1 MFDSLLE
8 SKAKRTRSVGGTIAS
23 VVSHAALVALAVAAT
38 ANAGI
43 ADEDEPM
50 PDRMTFIPNVPP
62 PPPPPTTYAVPTNTV
77 FSHVPKGPPALVP
90 PIEIPDVLP
99 ALDLTKAATNLD
111 DWKSTGVRG
120 GRPDGDPALR
130 TAIIEPGS
138 VYTAES
144 VEKAVVLAPGSASP
158 IYPDV
163 LRAAGLDGMVLAQF
177 VVDTLG
183 RADVSTFR
191 VVEASHPLFA
201 EAVRRA
207 LPRMRFLPAEAGG
220 HTVRQLVQQP
230 FRFGL
235 DRE

>member
-43 ADEDEPM
+43 ADENEP
-50 PDRMTFIPNVPP
+50 PPTRTTFIPTVPP
-62 PPPPPTTYAVPTNTV
+62 PPPPPTHVVPPNTV
-77 FSHVPKGPPALVP
+77 FTNVPKGPPALVP

-111 DWKSTGVRG
+111 DWKATGVRG
-120 GRPDGDPALR
+120 GRPDGDPTLR
-130 TAIIEPGS
+130 TALIEPGS
-138 VYTAES
+138 VYTVES

-163 LRAAGLDGMVLAQF
+163 LRSAGLDGMVLAQF

-207 LPRMRFLPAEAGG
+207 LPSMRFLPAEAGG